1 MFNSWKSQAIVIA
14 TLLLVLG
21 GIIGYAIYEN
31 NEKVVAQTVENDTK
45 TEVANTPVTKGVKVE
60 DKVKKKEPFIVA
72 LLGTD
77 ERGDESSRTDTI
89 MLVRYDME
97 TKEANM
103 ISIPRDTKAYI
114 EGHGIDK
121 INAAHAYGE
130 IPLAIQTIED
140 LMDIEIDYYA
150 KVNFEGFKEA
160 LSIIAPLEVDVKKR
174 ISYGGITINKGVQDL
189 DVEELLTYVRF
200 RKDADGDF
208 GRIER
213 QQEVVKLVIQE
224 MLKPKNIIKLP
235 SILSVASE
243 HIDTDF
249 NWSELISLAK
259 EATDFNS
266 ITFTSETLKTISEK
280 ENGIWYEN
288 ADTNDLYLKSNILNG
303 LNSKDPSEIEDLKN
317 YENEGTNVTESFSS
331 KEYSSFNTYI
341 DEKE

>member
-1 MFNSWKSQAIVIA
+1 MFNSWKSQVLVIV
-14 TLLLVLG
+14 TLLLILG

-31 NEKVVAQTVENDTK
+31 NEMVSAKTVEEDIQTPTK
-45 TEVANTPVTKGVKVE
+45 ITPVTEGVKVE
-60 DKVKKKEPFIVA
+60 KKVKNKEPFVVA

-77 ERGDESSRTDTI
+77 ERENEASRTDTI

-103 ISIPRDTKAYI
+103 VSIPRDTKAYI

-130 IPLAIQTIED
+130 IPLALQTIED
-140 LMDIEIDYYA
+140 LMDIKIDYYA

-160 LSIIAPLEVDVKKR
+160 LNIIAPLEVDVKKK
-174 ISYGGITINKGVQDL
+174 ISYGGITIEKGLQEL

-213 QQEVVKLVIQE
+213 QQEVVKLVINE
-224 MLKPKNIIKLP
+224 MLKPKNLIKLP
-235 SILSVASE
+235 SIISVASE
-243 HIDTDF
+243 HIDTNF

-280 ENGIWYEN
+280 ENGIWYEH
-288 ADTNDLYLKSNILNG
+288 ADTNDIYLKSNTLNG
-303 LNSKDPSEIEDLKN
+303 LKSKDPSQTEDL
-317 YENEGTNVTESFSS
+317 EGFVNEGSNVTENFSS
-331 KEYSSFNTYI
+331 NDFSSFNVST
-341 DEKE
+341 DKK